1 MLPISKGD
9 VGSMIKEQDNCTN
22 DRKAEIERLIDV
34 FEEDFK
40 LKTFSIDSFITIHEI
55 ERMWGELQS
64 NTLNIFADIIRDL
77 MCKVDESEMIGKKN
91 GNTLKKE

>member
-1 MLPISKGD
+1 
-9 VGSMIKEQDNCTN
+9 MIKEQDNYTN

-40 LKTFSIDSFITIHEI
+40 LKTSNVDSFITIHEI
-55 ERMWGELQS
+55 ERMWGDLQS

-77 MCKVDESEMIGKKN
+77 MGKVDESEMIGKKN
-91 GNTLKKE
+91 KNTP

>member
-1 MLPISKGD
+1 
-9 VGSMIKEQDNCTN
+9 MIKEQDNYTN

-40 LKTFSIDSFITIHEI
+40 LKTSNVDSFITIHEI
-55 ERMWGELQS
+55 ERMWGDLQS

-77 MCKVDESEMIGKKN
+77 MGKVDESEMIGKKN
-91 GNTLKKE
+91 KNTPKKE